1 MRCAQVKRLGGMGD
15 LGVAARQGGRL
26 ACQKPSAE
34 VVALRV
40 DGFKVSLKG
49 LGGPTSKSL
58 DICVRETVIGGLLGG
73 ASAEAMPF
81 VRGWVRDTCA
91 TDSLLDDWDESVVSK
106 FAVCKVKERCVVWTW
121 VQLEELAKGMYW
133 TRRGPSGSE

>member
-1 MRCAQVKRLGGMGD
+1 
-15 LGVAARQGGRL
+15 L

-40 DGFKVSLKG
+40 DSFKVSLKG

-73 ASAEAMPF
+73 ASAEAMAF
-81 VRGWVRDTCA
+81 VRSWVRGPYPLLFGRRVP
-91 TDSLLDDWDESVVSK
+91 SLRD
-106 FAVCKVKERCVVWTW
+106 C
-121 VQLEELAKGMYW
+121 Y
-133 TRRGPSGSE
+133 

>member
-1 MRCAQVKRLGGMGD
+1 
-15 LGVAARQGGRL
+15 L

-58 DICVRETVIGGLLGG
+58 DICVRETVIGGLLGR
-73 ASAEAMPF
+73 ASAEAMAL
-81 VRGWVRDTCA
+81 VRSWVRDTGA
-91 TDSLLDDWDESVVSK
+91 TDSLLDNWDEGVISK
-106 FAVCKVKERCVVWTW
+106 FAVCKVEERCVVWTW
-121 VQLEELAKGMYW
+121 VQLEELAKGVYW
-133 TRRGPSGSE
+133 ARRGPSCSK